1 MSCNFDTKISMATDF
16 FFVINTG
23 MIKKKGLMTAVFF
36 IIKFIT

>member
-1 MSCNFDTKISMATDF
+1 MSCNLDTKISMATD

-23 MIKKKGLMTAVFF
+23 MIKKKALMTAVFF